1 MGAILP
7 FPGNIWHCLETSVSQ
22 LGMGGGGEQGYW
34 RLVSRGQN
42 CFQTSYNAQHS
53 PLQQRIIQPQKPV
66 VLRWRNPVLQPHF
79 AGGGAHACA
88 GAGLCVCARTHARL
102 CWGRRFTI
110 RTTNTVISPPDTRIC
125 PDSRTDHTAPSSPS
139 LQGLSTRAHPL
150 C

>member
-79 AGGGAHACA
+79 AGGG
-88 GAGLCVCARTHARL
+88 GRTRVLGLDCVCARAPTHVCAGDGDL
-102 CWGRRFTI
+102 QSEPLILLLAHQTLESVLTAGL
-110 RTTNTVISPPDTRIC
+110 TTLHRPLLP
-125 PDSRTDHTAPSSPS
+125 SR
-139 LQGLSTRAHPL
+139 G
-150 C
+150 